1 MDDFEDSF
9 DGGDDGDLFDSDP
22 DSDFEHGNSSAEDQ
36 ADLTGDDTIDIGW
49 QEIAMF
55 GALSEEIADDEKA
68 RLRIEREM
76 NNDQNKEED
85 EENL

>member
-1 MDDFEDSF
+1 MDDYCDDDNFDDDNSFEGDP
-9 DGGDDGDLFDSDP
+9 DGDTENDDGLNEEMRDGSKD
-22 DSDFEHGNSSAEDQ
+22 ED
-36 ADLTGDDTIDIGW
+36 TFDIGW

-55 GALSEEIADDEKA
+55 GALSEQISEDERE

-76 NNDQNKEED
+76 NKKED

>member
-1 MDDFEDSF
+1 MDDFTDDDSF
-9 DGGDDGDLFDSDP
+9 DDDNSFDDNSDGDIKNDNGLNEEMRDGSD
-22 DSDFEHGNSSAEDQ
+22 NA
-36 ADLTGDDTIDIGW
+36 DTIDIGW

-55 GALSEEIADDEKA
+55 GALSEEIADDERE

-76 NNDQNKEED
+76 DKEKD

>member
-1 MDDFEDSF
+1 MDDYFDDDSLDDDNSF
-9 DGGDDGDLFDSDP
+9 DDNADGDIENDDGLNEEMRDGSD
-22 DSDFEHGNSSAEDQ
+22 N
-36 ADLTGDDTIDIGW
+36 DDTIDIGW

-55 GALSEEIADDEKA
+55 GALSEEIADDERE

-76 NNDQNKEED
+76 NKDED

>member
-1 MDDFEDSF
+1 MDDYFDDDSLDDDNSFE
-9 DGGDDGDLFDSDP
+9 GDP
-22 DSDFEHGNSSAEDQ
+22 DGDFEHENSSAEDQ
-36 ADLTGDDTIDIGW
+36 ADLTGDNTIDIGW

-55 GALSEEIADDEKA
+55 GALSEEIADDEKE

-76 NNDQNKEED
+76 NKQED